1 MKFIKHT
8 KKLHTISSLCEHK
21 RAGTPQQLRNAAR
34 QYT

>member
-8 KKLHTISSLCEHK
+8 KKLVTINSLCKHK
-21 RAGTPQQLRNAAR
+21 RAGTPRQLRNAAR